1 MEIRNAEVEIQN
13 LESAIRDLQLD
24 SGSSIRNPYPCGS
37 RAHSATV
44 RTVSVRQSFRL
55 VSTVFRNSKGIALI
69 MVLWVI
75 AILSVVVLEFCFA
88 MRTEVNVAQNFKEET
103 QRYAMAQGG
112 IERTIA
118 ELIYRNNPRIQQL
131 RKTLKPE
138 ELPPEQ
144 REWMTDGRPY
154 VLPFNQGTCEV
165 RAVGEAGKINLN
177 AVSDPTLRKIIG
189 QFGLQGEARD
199 VVVDSILDW
208 RTPGELHRMNGAK
221 SDYYRSLKEPYDC
234 KNGNFD
240 SIDELLLVR
249 GVTPDLFYGKKAIN
263 EEAGTNADMPGLKD
277 IFSIYA
283 FGEQIDINSASATTL
298 RIVLGI
304 PNEVAQ
310 HIVKARADKSYEN
323 QTDLLLRVPEL
334 STILPATG
342 GFILFQSLSPYYTI
356 ESRAKNREGGPVRGV
371 KVIVKIDPQEKAGYK
386 IIQWV
391 DVIL

>member
-1 MEIRNAEVEIQN
+1 MKVRNSRFKIENAKF
-13 LESAIRDLQLD
+13 AIGDSKLD
-24 SGSSIRNPYPCGS
+24 SGSSIYNPHF
-37 RAHSATV
+37 A
-44 RTVSVRQSFRL
+44 
-55 VSTVFRNSKGIALI
+55 FRNSRGVALI

-88 MRTEVNVAQNFKEET
+88 MRTEVNIAQNFKEEA

-112 IERTIA
+112 IERAIA
-118 ELIYRNNPRIQQL
+118 ELIYRNDPRIQQL

-138 ELPPEQ
+138 EVPAEKS
-144 REWMTDGRPY
+144 EWVTDGRPY
-154 VLPFNQGTCEV
+154 VLSFDQGTCEV
-165 RAVGEAGKINLN
+165 RAIGEAGKVNINL
-177 AVSDPTLRKIIG
+177 VSDPTLRKIIG
-189 QFGLQGEARD
+189 QFGLEGEARD

-208 RTPGELHRMNGAK
+208 RTPGELHRLNGAK

-240 SIDELLLVR
+240 SIEELLLVR
-249 GVTPDLFYGKKAIN
+249 GVTPDLFYGKKAAN
-263 EEAGTNADMPGLKD
+263 EEAGSNADRVGLKD
-277 IFSIYA
+277 IFSIYG

-310 HIVKARADKSYEN
+310 HIVKTRAEKGYEN
-323 QTDLLLRVPEL
+323 QADLLLRVPEL
-334 STILPATG
+334 STLMGTVG
-342 GFILFQSLSPYYTI
+342 RLILFKSLTPYYTI
-356 ESRAKNREGGPVRGV
+356 ESRAKNKDGGPVRGV
-371 KVIVKIDPQEKAGYK
+371 KVIVKIDPLDKAGYR